1 MFLWFAGLSFAAV
14 WSVFRS
20 PALDHRMV
28 MLGAVL
34 PLCEAFAG
42 RPLALHTLAGATA
55 LMTVVMLA
63 TRRRRLLRRRW
74 LGIPVG
80 LYAHLVL
87 DATWADK
94 HLFWWP
100 FLGAGFAERSLPE
113 VRPWPV
119 VVVLELAG
127 AAVLVWMVRT
137 FRLTE
142 PERRSDFVRTGRLGR
157 DLIA

>member
-100 FLGAGFAERSLPE
+100 FLGTSFPHDALLPSWWVVLILE
-113 VRPWPV
+113 LVGLFCCWV
-119 VVVLELAG
+119 VVGQYDLYLPG
-127 AAVLVWMVRT
+127 
-137 FRLTE
+137 
-142 PERRSDFVRTGRLGR
+142 PRREFFRTGRLTATTP
-157 DLIA
+157 D